1 MYFNL
6 GSVSFQPTST
16 VHVITE
22 KWLSCKSFDTKSIGI
37 KLFVFDYYNLII
49 CSARL
54 FVNMVGGVS
63 RLPYMMPEDIKL
75 KEEPKAD
82 YNVSTPTKISLIQL
96 QEESL
101 EIKSQ
106 KVSDIRRKA
115 SQWLLMYG
123 MLCVALYIPSL

>member
-1 MYFNL
+1 
-6 GSVSFQPTST
+6 
-16 VHVITE
+16 
-22 KWLSCKSFDTKSIGI
+22 
-37 KLFVFDYYNLII
+37 
-49 CSARL
+49 
-54 FVNMVGGVS
+54 MVGGVS

-106 KVSDIRRKA
+106 KVSLWFFHWNQNQ
-115 SQWLLMYG
+115 S
-123 MLCVALYIPSL
+123 

>member
-1 MYFNL
+1 
-6 GSVSFQPTST
+6 
-16 VHVITE
+16 
-22 KWLSCKSFDTKSIGI
+22 
-37 KLFVFDYYNLII
+37 
-49 CSARL
+49 
-54 FVNMVGGVS
+54 MVGGVS

-106 KVSDIRRKA
+106 KVS
-115 SQWLLMYG
+115 Y
-123 MLCVALYIPSL
+123 